1 MYRFRRAIN
10 LFSRKDGFI
19 TKLKNKLLKDDEEE
33 KQIIPHQTMKQPLNV
48 KQEIEQFISQQTE
61 ISDLERIRMKNLDDK
76 LGTNTHFHEIKS
88 YEERLDSDNVMRRQ
102 VLARRELQKEK
113 DLAIQHLFDPD
124 PQQKVQKPWIR
135 HINDFTSEAI
145 KQIPYPKHPKVFQEG
160 DFFRYFE
167 EKHYEVDKVA
177 QFDFSES
184 LYTQLVQIQTLR
196 REETV
201 KHRYFELL
209 DCYQNIPIVFKD
221 YTYFSKNPKEGH
233 PVYNIYKRKNQNNE
247 LIKDDDELV
256 LSGKIIADLIP
267 KHYEDL
273 ILDIEEEKIQ
283 QLYKDFQPN
292 QTHDIYGCIIEQQ
305 GLCFLIVRSNQI
317 QLVLEN
323 VDNTFAFFQ
332 NYLYY
337 IEKSDLDH
345 QKYVLQLN
353 LDDFEDRKIIYQI
366 SPGEIAKIKNF
377 GLGKAAI
384 EIQIAN
390 ENKFIDLN
398 GKDIV
403 QQKKGYKFNIDQNEV
418 NTFISQIPLEEQSK
432 QIKTSEGQLV
442 YECKKGSIQ
451 AFSANDNFLAIQER
465 DNQNLIPDR
474 LIIIK
479 EKKNHELVI
488 QESQYSINLE
498 SQQIKESNLLY
509 FNLICPYKPFQ
520 ILKYNTDIKAIS
532 LHFSE
537 QLPGFDYN
545 KLQIET
551 FKISEDFNV
560 CVSYLQDLPVQFVLI
575 YLIDQEQ
582 YQSLSQEDVILYEN
596 GCGICQIIVNPNCQ
610 QQVLDNLQ
618 KVFQEVCVL
627 SGKVI
632 LKTKGALSGL
642 IGSYTHFFVQQF
654 YGFICHNGLFD
665 NKKEMIGLPIS
676 SYDIT
681 RVPSLRNT
689 YISYT
694 LNDELTYQSQK
705 MVALLRE
712 NKDNEV
718 DQKKEFGV
726 VLQQCDSDYD
736 EAIFRLTFILSIL

>member
-1 MYRFRRAIN
+1 MFRFRRAIN
-10 LFSRKDGFI
+10 LFNRKDGFI

-33 KQIIPHQTMKQPLNV
+33 KQIIPHQTIKQPLNV

-61 ISDLERIRMKNLDDK
+61 ISDLERIRMKNLDNK
-76 LGTNTHFHEIKS
+76 LGTNTHFHEIQS

-113 DLAIQHLFDPD
+113 DLAVAHLFDPD
-124 PQQKVQKPWIR
+124 PQQKAKTPWIR
-135 HINDFTSEAI
+135 NINDFTSEAI
-145 KQIPYPKHPKVFQEG
+145 KQIPYPQHPKLFSEG

-209 DCYQNIPIVFKD
+209 DCYQNIPILFND
-221 YTYFSKNPKEGH
+221 YTYFSKDSKEGH
-233 PVYNIYKRKNQNNE
+233 PPYNVYKRKNETKE

-256 LSGKIIADLIP
+256 FSGKIIADLIP

-273 ILDIEEEKIQ
+273 ILDIEEEKFQ
-283 QLYKDFQPN
+283 TLYKEFLPN
-292 QTHDIYGCIIEQQ
+292 QTHDTYGCVIEQL
-305 GLCFLIVRSNQI
+305 GLTFLIVRSDKI

-323 VDNTFAFFQ
+323 VDNTFAFIE

-337 IEKSDLDH
+337 IEKSDLDL
-345 QKYVLQLN
+345 QKYVLKLN
-353 LDDFEDRKIIYQI
+353 LQNFDERTIIYQI
-366 SPGEIAKIKNF
+366 SPGENVKIKNY
-377 GLGKAAI
+377 GIGKAAI
-384 EIQIAN
+384 EVQMSN

-398 GKDIV
+398 GQDIV
-403 QQKKGYKFNIDQNEV
+403 TYKQGYKFNIDQNAV
-418 NTFISQIPLEEQSK
+418 NTFVSSAPLEEQPK
-432 QIKTSEGQLV
+432 EIRTREGHLV
-442 YECKKGSIQ
+442 YECKQGIIRSFC
-451 AFSANDNFLAIQER
+451 AHDHFLAILER
-465 DNQNLIPDR
+465 DLKSQIPDR
-474 LIIIK
+474 LIVKK
-479 EKKNHELVI
+479 EKQAHEMII

-498 SQQIKESNLLY
+498 SHQIKESNSLY
-509 FNLICPYKPFQ
+509 FHLICPYKPFQ
-520 ILKYNTDIKAIS
+520 ILKYNIDIKAIS

-545 KLQIET
+545 NLQVET

-560 CVSYLQDLPVQFVLI
+560 CLSYLQDLPVQFVLI
-575 YLIDQEQ
+575 QLIDQEQ
-582 YQSLSQEDVILYEN
+582 YQSLTQEDVVLYEN
-596 GCGICQIIVNPNCQ
+596 GCAICQIIVNPSCQ
-610 QQVLDNLQ
+610 QQVLENLQ
-618 KVFQEVCVL
+618 KVFQEVSVL
-627 SGKVI
+627 SDKVI

-654 YGFICHNGLFD
+654 YAFLCHNGLFD
-665 NKKEMIGLPIS
+665 NSKNMIDLPIS

-689 YISYT
+689 FISYT
-694 LNDELTYQSQK
+694 SNDELTYQSQK

-712 NKDNEV
+712 NKDNKV
-718 DQKKEFGV
+718 DLKKEFGV
-726 VLQQCDSDYD
+726 VLQQCESDVD
-736 EAIFRLTFILSIL
+736 EAIFRLTFLMSVL